1 MNEAESPIRKEA
13 HLSGPG
19 LIWWSVSFPFRDPQF
34 ISTFG
39 WGVVLLWLPFFREA
53 FLLRTLRGAL
63 RGERHPLASWD
74 VSRRM
79 FGDGFLTFVAL
90 FGLQLLVSFLAG
102 TVVFAVLVAGA
113 SGGGVDW
120 ARLGE
125 LSILAVNLVSWW
137 LPLPG
142 GDVSQDP
149 LGPLV
154 IGLSVLL
161 YLGLGPFVLLGLASR
176 RRLADAFAFRGHRS
190 RIAGHGRTVVSVMMG
205 LFLASL
211 VDRGLNGI
219 FTFDSLPSVI
229 FNSVGTLWWTAAA
242 AGLIGR
248 AGRAM
253 GFPPP
258 EASPTGLTILGLRES
273 PSSTGST
280 NPRE

>member
-79 FGDGFLTFVAL
+79 FGDGFLFCGAFRVAVARL
-90 FGLQLLVSFLAG
+90 VPRRHRRFRGPGGRSIGRWRGLGSAWRAFHLG
-102 TVVFAVLVAGA
+102 
-113 SGGGVDW
+113 
-120 ARLGE
+120 RKLGE
-125 LSILAVNLVSWW
+125 LVA
-137 LPLPG
+137 PLPG

-149 LGPLV
+149 LGRCDRSQRPPLSRFGAV
-154 IGLSVLL
+154 YPPWAGDAS
-161 YLGLGPFVLLGLASR
+161 PSR
-176 RRLADAFAFRGHRS
+176 RRLCVPRTSS

-219 FTFDSLPSVI
+219 FTFDRPPF
-229 FNSVGTLWWTAAA
+229 FNSVGTL
-242 AGLIGR
+242 GGR
-248 AGRAM
+248 PLLPA
-253 GFPPP
+253 
-258 EASPTGLTILGLRES
+258 
-273 PSSTGST
+273 
-280 NPRE
+280 